1 MQKETARILALL
13 GSGAAAT
20 IAILVG
26 TNGSG
31 VIPQEEGRR
40 QRAYLDPVGIPT
52 ICEGWTAGVKLGD
65 WKSNAECDELTLR
78 GIREAAEIFARHVP
92 AEVRDK
98 LPPATTASFL
108 SFIYNIGPGAPGK
121 KDGFVWLKNGNNS
134 TMLRRLRAG
143 DVRSACLQMPAWA
156 TGVGGVKLRGL
167 TLRRDREMKLCL
179 QDLPATPAAP
189 AKVAP

>member
-1 MQKETARILALL
+1 MQKNTARIAALL
-13 GSGAAAT
+13 GSGAAAVL
-20 IAILVG
+20 AILVG

-31 VIPQEEGRR
+31 TIPQEEGRR
-40 QRAYLDPVGIPT
+40 NRAYLDPVGIPT

-78 GIREAAEIFARHVP
+78 GIRDAAEIFAVHVP
-92 AEVRDK
+92 TEVRADM
-98 LPPATTASFL
+98 PPAATAAFL
-108 SFIYNIGPGAPGK
+108 SFIYNVGPGAAGK
-121 KDGFVWLKNGNNS
+121 KDGFVWLRNGNNS

-143 DVRSACLQMPAWA
+143 DVVGACRQMPSWA

-179 QDLPATPAAP
+179 RDLPVKIPKATS
-189 AKVAP
+189 